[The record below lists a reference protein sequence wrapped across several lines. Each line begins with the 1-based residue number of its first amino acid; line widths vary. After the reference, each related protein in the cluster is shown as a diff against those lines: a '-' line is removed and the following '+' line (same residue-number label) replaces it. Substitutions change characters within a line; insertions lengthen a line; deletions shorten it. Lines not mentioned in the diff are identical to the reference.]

1 MSVICEVIGVDVF
14 EVVSVIGR
22 DIRIGSY
29 FLKVLVGM
37 ILFLNEYMYKCMYK
51 YMYCICSFMEV

>member
-37 ILFLNEYMYKCMYK
+37 ILFLNEYMYK